1 MASHMPAASAER
13 HALNSKRFH
22 ALLLA
27 SASIVWW
34 TNAAGEFVEEQPYW
48 QAYTGQTWD
57 EYRGSRWTSCLHP
70 DDRDS
75 IVRDWAKAVTSG
87 GPYFTQGRIWNVRY
101 GAYRAFQMRG
111 IPIRNERDEIVEW
124 LGALTDVQDTIDIKS
139 LLRDARKDLAETL
152 QALRISEARSR
163 TQAEQLRALSDEL
176 RATLNTAGIG
186 IARCSRDLRYLNANE
201 TYATITGF
209 PLSEIIGRPI
219 VEVMG
224 EAAFATILPYIERV
238 LTGVRVEYETVIP
251 YHKGVPNSFFR
262 VVNVPDR
269 DPKGS
274 VIGWIA
280 CVADITASRQAEL
293 ALAERNAQLAL
304 AERNAQ
310 LALVGRAALV
320 GCYAF
325 DVNKGEMQIS
335 EGYAV
340 IHGLPEGTTETT
352 RREWRDRLHPE
363 DIGRLDG
370 LRSQN
375 FSDRRGEYN
384 VEYRIVLPNRGVR
397 WIESR
402 SFISYDGDGNAQ
414 RVVGVD
420 IDVTGRKRAEERQR
434 ELVAELDHRVKNV
447 LASVSAVISHS
458 WQESTSVNGFA
469 AALDGRIRSMATTH
483 ELLSIGR
490 WQGISL
496 TELVRREL
504 APYAMRHNTEI
515 IGPEVV
521 LRAEA
526 GQAMAMVLHELTT
539 NAAKYGALSTKQ
551 GRVLIRWD
559 QRLNGHAR
567 SDLVLIWKEIGGPP
581 VASRSKPGY
590 GTSTIRDLIP
600 YEFGGTVDHVLASDG
615 VHCHLQLPADWLIN
629 DGETV
634 SRATTHANDRQEI
647 KALKLR

>member
-1 MASHMPAASAER
+1 V
-13 HALNSKRFH
+13 K
-22 ALLLA
+22 
-27 SASIVWW
+27 
-34 TNAAGEFVEEQPYW
+34 
-48 QAYTGQTWD
+48 
-57 EYRGSRWTSCLHP
+57 
-70 DDRDS
+70 
-75 IVRDWAKAVTSG
+75 
-87 GPYFTQGRIWNVRY
+87 Y
-101 GAYRAFQMRG
+101 GAYRAFQVRG

-124 LGALTDVQDTIDIKS
+124 RGALTDVQDTIDIKS
-139 LLRDARKDLAETL
+139 LLRDAHKDLAETL

-186 IARCSRDLRYLNANE
+186 IARCSRDLCYLNANE

-209 PLSEIIGRPI
+209 PLLEIIGRPI

-224 EAAFATILPYIERV
+224 EAAIATILPYMERV
-238 LTGVRVEYETVIP
+238 LTGERVEYETVIP
-251 YHKGVPNSFFR
+251 YRKGVPNAFFR

-280 CVADITASRQAEL
+280 CVADITASRRAEL

-340 IHGLPEGTTETT
+340 IHGLPERTTETT

-363 DIGRLDG
+363 DIGRLDE
-370 LRSQN
+370 LRSQT

-420 IDVTGRKRAEERQR
+420 IDVTERRRTEQALTDRNRQLELAAKAALVGRYAIEIEATREDFTSHRIHFSPGFAAIYGLPEATVEISVGDWRSLVHPDDLPQFVKHRQQLFAERRVEHHAEHRIVRPCGTIRWIEVRSFIEYDQAGRAKRMVGVNIDITERKRAEEARKI
-434 ELVAELDHRVKNV
+434 VNAELDHRVKNALSTV
-447 LASVSAVISHS
+447 AAVISRTRQGS
-458 WQESTSVNGFA
+458 RSVADFA
-469 AALDGRIRSMATTH
+469 AALEGRIRSMAATH
-483 ELLSIGR
+483 ELLSSR
-490 WQGISL
+490 HWQELSL
-496 TELVRREL
+496 IELIRREL
-504 APYAMRHNTEI
+504 APYAASKNTEI
-515 IGPEVV
+515 SGPTV
-521 LRAEA
+521 L
-526 GQAMAMVLHELTT
+526 L
-539 NAAKYGALSTKQ
+539 KKSSP
-551 GRVLIRWD
+551 
-559 QRLNGHAR
+559 LNG
-567 SDLVLIWKEIGGPP
+567 
-581 VASRSKPGY
+581 
-590 GTSTIRDLIP
+590 
-600 YEFGGTVDHVLASDG
+600 
-615 VHCHLQLPADWLIN
+615 
-629 DGETV
+629 
-634 SRATTHANDRQEI
+634 
-647 KALKLR
+647 